1 MQRIRPNNHKRPMRG
16 TACALTLGVMLTVL
30 STLGVGLPAS
40 AQASDGAA
48 PSNEARILLLQAK
61 PKAYGIIEAA
71 GRSDRARDRLAAL
84 EAAQHAPDAAVDL
97 ARDGLTDENPAVR
110 FAALVTIGKLK
121 LNDLALAAV
130 DLMKDDNPS
139 VRAAAIFAAK
149 RCGRDVNLTPLAQ
162 LLASGDASARANAAM
177 LVGQLGDPQALGML
191 REMAD
196 APMPRVLPAQ
206 RTWVRLQFAE
216 AMIRLDPENDKVL
229 GSIRAGMYSTLDE
242 VRVLAIQ
249 ILGEAGDKSILGGL
263 AHIAQQNNPIHV
275 KIAAAQS
282 MLQMGDTQG
291 VPILMKATRY
301 DVEALR
307 TELTRFLRNMDQ
319 NSEEARSVRALLD
332 SPDQQARVAGEVRAQ
347 AARALGWS
355 RSEASARRLTELL
368 ADPQPIVRVAASA
381 AVLRAAQ

>member
-1 MQRIRPNNHKRPMRG
+1 MQRIRPNHHKRGVRG
-16 TACALTLGVMLTVL
+16 PAWALTLLLIVG
-30 STLGVGLPAS
+30 LGVGLPAS
-40 AQASDGAA
+40 AQGERGDRPAPQSD
-48 PSNEARILLLQAK
+48 EARILLLQAK
-61 PKAYGIIEAA
+61 PKAYGIIEEA
-71 GRSDRARDRLAAL
+71 GRSDRSRVRLAAI
-84 EAAQHAPDAAVDL
+84 EAAEHAPDAAPDL

-110 FAALVTIGKLK
+110 FAALVTIGKLE
-121 LNDLALAAV
+121 LDELTLAAM

-149 RCGRDVNLTPLAQ
+149 RCGRDVDLTPLAQ
-162 LLASGDASARANAAM
+162 LLASGDASARANAAV
-177 LVGQLGDPQALGML
+177 LIGQLGDPQALEML

-216 AMIRLDPENDKVL
+216 AMIRLDPENDQVL

-249 ILGEAGDKSILGGL
+249 ILGEAGDKSVLGGL
-263 AHIAQQNNPIHV
+263 AHIAEQNNPIHV

-307 TELTRFLRNMDQ
+307 RELTRFLRNMDN
-319 NSEEARSVRALLD
+319 NSEQARSVRELLD

-355 RSEASARRLTELL
+355 RTEDAAKRLAELL
-368 ADPQPIVRVAASA
+368 ADPEPIVRVAAAS
-381 AVLRAAQ
+381 AVLREAQ